1 VSRSPAAWRLFLDG
15 AGDAAWNMS
24 VDESLLVHAAGS
36 RPALR
41 LYEWRAPS
49 VSLGLRQSPPEWLAR
64 CERFGVE
71 VVRRVTGGGAV
82 LHAGDLTYAVVAPA
96 DGPDLPSDLRGS
108 YEWIRARL
116 VEGLARAGLAARA
129 SRAREGAD
137 RLELCFA
144 GATGYEIELD
154 GEKLVGSAQRR
165 TRRAFLQHGSIRL
178 ADDSLLYRALTGE
191 SLAGPKPA
199 GLGPDRLRAALVA
212 SFAAQLPAGLEPAG
226 LSASEHACA
235 RERCA
240 ARAHSRLLAPILA
253 FRRRSELAD
262 RQT

>member
-1 VSRSPAAWRLFLDG
+1 
-15 AGDAAWNMS
+15 MS
-24 VDESLLVHAAGS
+24 VDESLLLSAPEAG
-36 RPALR
+36 PALR

-49 VSLGLRQSPPEWLAR
+49 VSLGLRQAEPTWLDR
-64 CERFGVE
+64 CDSLGVE

-82 LHAGDLTYAVVAPA
+82 LHAGDLTYSVVAPA
-96 DGPDLPSDLRGS
+96 GAPGLPSDLRGS

-116 VEGLARAGLAARA
+116 VAGLERAGLAASAARA
-129 SRAREGAD
+129 SKGAD

-144 GATGYEIELD
+144 GATGYEIELE

-165 TRRAFLQHGSIRL
+165 TRRAFLQHGSIRI
-178 ADDSLLYRALTGE
+178 ADDSALYRALTGE
-191 SLAGPKPA
+191 SLAGPKPPP
-199 GLGPDRLRAALVA
+199 LLPEQLRTALVA
-212 SFAAQLPAGLEPAG
+212 SFAGELPAGLEPAA

-235 RERCA
+235 HERCV
-240 ARAHSRLLAPILA
+240 ARAHSRLLAPALA